1 MTSYQTLKKYP
12 MKPEGRLASC
22 PKCFCGK
29 SVVEVQAYWIVN
41 IFAAILHLA
50 NASLMLIFYY
60 WDDKKQDK
68 LYDITTVYD
77 NYNSTVDGGISKETM
92 TIWEDFSLHWTVFT
106 FHLLSFVF
114 QMLVLFPGYN
124 YQNKVEKEGR
134 NWLRFVEYS
143 ASASLMLV
151 SIALTVGIKDFIT
164 LLVICILNISTQVI
178 GANNETTARPD
189 IRRGGFFLSWLCIL
203 SAYFIILWYYGL
215 SVAHSDDDIP
225 SDTTLIVI
233 SQFVLFNLFGFIQ
246 MVQIFGNKWG
256 FLSAIGK
263 ESELSYCVLSIASKT
278 ALGWLIYTSVINP

>member
-12 MKPEGRLASC
+12 MKPEGRLATC

-41 IFAAILHLA
+41 ILAAILHLV
-50 NASLMLIFYY
+50 NAALMLIFYY
-60 WDDKKQDK
+60 WDDNKQDK
-68 LYDITTVYD
+68 LYDIATVYD
-77 NYNSTVDGGISKETM
+77 NYNNHTITKETI

-114 QMLVLFPGYN
+114 QMIVLFPGYN
-124 YQNKVEKEGR
+124 YQTKVEKEGR
-134 NWLRFVEYS
+134 NWLRYVEYS

-178 GANNETTARPD
+178 GAFNETTARPD
-189 IRRGGFFLSWLCIL
+189 IRRGGFFLAWGCIL

-215 SVAHSDDDIP
+215 SVVHSEDSI
-225 SDTTLIVI
+225 SDETTLIVI
-233 SQFVLFNLFGFIQ
+233 SQFVLFNLFGFVQ
-246 MVQIFGNKWG
+246 MVQIFGNNWG

-263 ESELSYCVLSIASKT
+263 ESELSYCILSIVSKT
-278 ALGWLIYTSVINP
+278 ALGWLIYNSVINP